1 MLLSLLNTP
10 GNAHMLDLCH
20 FTGSC
25 NLGQPVQHLLCGPS
39 KKGCFL
45 HGLQVV
51 GETTAVI
58 SDSRGGRGPPPVASP
73 VTSEEGTVTRHYLLL
88 LSLPWELTA
97 KCSEH
102 LVNLPRL
109 ITLPR
114 ALHLRVAY
122 ATFL

>member
-51 GETTAVI
+51 
-58 SDSRGGRGPPPVASP
+58 DKPPQ
-73 VTSEEGTVTRHYLLL
+73 
-88 LSLPWELTA
+88 LSLAAE
-97 KCSEH
+97 
-102 LVNLPRL
+102 VG
-109 ITLPR
+109 
-114 ALHLRVAY
+114 VAHRH
-122 ATFL
+122 